1 MSPWNLVLDVLML
14 LAVALGLGVVCER
27 LRQSAIVGYVL
38 AGVLLGPNA
47 LHMIGNQREI
57 EALAELGVALL
68 LFTIGLEFSWRR
80 MLRMG
85 RVAFGGGSLQV
96 LATGALAAG
105 VAVLLGLDGR
115 AAVAVGAIIALSSTA
130 SVLRVLMDRAELDS
144 IHGRDAMAI
153 LLFQD
158 LAVVPL
164 VLLVG
169 MLGSRTGMGEVVWRT
184 ASMLVWAAVLVAALY
199 AVLNLVLPRLMGAAI
214 MARNRELP
222 ILLALVTA
230 IGSAYAAHAAGLS
243 AAMGAFVAGILLAE
257 SPFATQIRADVVS
270 LRTLLVTLFF
280 STVGMLADPSWM
292 AQHGALVAGL
302 VAAIVIGKAAIAG
315 AAVRFA
321 GSRHWQG
328 LAAGVCLAQVGE
340 FSFVLA
346 MLARGTVIDEQAFKL
361 IISATIV
368 TLILTPYMVAS
379 APRLAGLAQKA
390 LGGPRGLPVPER
402 EPAGAGPRVVIV
414 GFGPAGQG
422 VGMTLVGKNVTVTVL
437 DANRRTVQIAT
448 QCGFVSRVGDA
459 THVEVLEHAGVPAA
473 GVVVITLPDP
483 TASRRVIE
491 HVRALAPQAR
501 IVTRARYHIYRR
513 ELELAG
519 AHVVV
524 DEEQHV
530 GLRLAAEMRKLL
542 RDVEA
547 PTADKTDDPQAPG
560 C

>member
-1 MSPWNLVLDVLML
+1 MDVLML
-14 LAVALGLGVVCER
+14 LAAALGLGVVCER

-38 AGVLLGPNA
+38 AGVLLGPNV
-47 LHMIGNQREI
+47 LHMIDNQREI

-80 MLRMG
+80 MLRMW

-96 LATGALAAG
+96 LATGTLAAG

-130 SVLRVLMDRAELDS
+130 CVLRVLMDRAELDS

-169 MLGSRTGMGEVVWRT
+169 MLGSQAGMGDVAWRT
-184 ASMLVWAAVLVAALY
+184 LSMLVWAVVLIAALY

-243 AAMGAFVAGILLAE
+243 AALGAFVAGILLAE

-280 STVGMLADPSWM
+280 GTVGMLADPVWM
-292 AQHGALVAGL
+292 IQHGVLVVGL
-302 VAAIVIGKAAIAG
+302 VAAIVVGKAAIAG
-315 AAVRFA
+315 AAVRLA
-321 GSRHWQG
+321 SSRHRRG
-328 LAAGVCLAQVGE
+328 LAAGICLAQVGE

-346 MLARGTVIDEQAFKL
+346 MLARGTVIDEQTFKL

-390 LGGPRGLPVPER
+390 LGRPRGLPVPEQ
-402 EPAGAGPRVVIV
+402 EPARAGPRVVIV

-422 VGMTLVGKNVTVTVL
+422 VARTLADKDITVAVL
-437 DANRRTVQIAT
+437 DANRQTAQVAQ
-448 QCGFVSRVGDA
+448 QFESVGLVGDA
-459 THVEVLEHAGVPAA
+459 THVEVLERAGVPLAD
-473 GVVVITLPDP
+473 VVVITLPDP
-483 TASRRVIE
+483 AAARRVIE
-491 HVRALAPQAR
+491 HVRALAPEAR
-501 IVTRARYHIYRR
+501 IVARARYHVYRG

-519 AHVVV
+519 SHVVV
-524 DEEQHV
+524 DEEQQV

-542 RDVEA
+542 RDVYH
-547 PTADKTDDPQAPG
+547 P
-560 C
+560 